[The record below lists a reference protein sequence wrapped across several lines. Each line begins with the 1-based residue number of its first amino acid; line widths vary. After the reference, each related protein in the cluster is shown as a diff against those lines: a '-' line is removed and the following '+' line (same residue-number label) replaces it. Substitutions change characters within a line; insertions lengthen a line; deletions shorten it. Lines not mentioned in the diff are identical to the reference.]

1 MLDCLREIG
10 CLGDMRQD
18 LEPEPLGVGLCV
30 VGGMGLGTEVSGTPS
45 PTLAR
50 ATPIF
55 CICIL
60 GF

>member
-1 MLDCLREIG
+1 MPWGYEAG
-10 CLGDMRQD
+10 LGARTPGDRF
-18 LEPEPLGVGLCV
+18 
-30 VGGMGLGTEVSGTPS
+30 VGGMGLGMEVSGTPS
-45 PTLAR
+45 LTLAR